1 MDHPFCQA
9 LISPG
14 INEAKMEET
23 IKLLVQMLI
32 TQRDIRVLQLHQF
45 KEQNKL
51 RILNEMNQTAEP
63 VQPIPIP

>member
-14 INEAKMEET
+14 INESIMEET
-23 IKLLVQMLI
+23 IKLLVKMLI
-32 TQRDIRVLQLHQF
+32 TQKDIRVLQLHQF

-51 RILNEMNQTAEP
+51 RIFTEMTQTAEP